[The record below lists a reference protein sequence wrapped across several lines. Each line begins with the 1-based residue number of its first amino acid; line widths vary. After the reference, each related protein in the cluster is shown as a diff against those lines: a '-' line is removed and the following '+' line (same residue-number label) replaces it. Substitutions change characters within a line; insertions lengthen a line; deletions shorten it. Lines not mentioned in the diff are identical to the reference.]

1 MDLFITMHAYLRF
14 VILALGIL
22 GVLRS
27 LVSLG
32 TATAAF
38 ARVDEVLSRGYSG
51 ALDLQTLIG
60 VVLVLGL
67 LGSPESVPAGKW
79 LHPILMLPAVFV
91 SHRGR
96 RYRDRPDRDRHKAH
110 LAVYTGSLALIAAG
124 LVVIGE
130 LRLI

>member
-67 LGSPESVPAGKW
+67 LGSPESVPAAAAIAIGPTAIGTRRT
-79 LHPILMLPAVFV
+79 LRFTPAV
-91 SHRGR
+91 S
-96 RYRDRPDRDRHKAH
+96 P
-110 LAVYTGSLALIAAG
+110 
-124 LVVIGE
+124 
-130 LRLI
+130 